1 MKVLKFKSFDDQADI
16 MSAEGGETKI
26 LPPWGPPSAAGNPSY
41 LQEYLKTMIGRFMRV
56 DFLIGNDTTVSKEG
70 ILKEVGT
77 DYIVLEM
84 LQTNDILVC
93 DLYSVK
99 FVEIT

>member
-1 MKVLKFKSFDDQADI
+1 MKVLKFKSFDDNPEMLA
-16 MSAEGGETKI
+16 AEGGETKI
-26 LPPWGPPSAAGNPSY
+26 LPPWGPPSSGNPAY

-56 DFLIGNDTTVSKEG
+56 DFLIGSDTSVTKEG

-84 LQTNDILVC
+84 LQSNDMLVC